1 MLIYFGNPAIA
12 LLLGMAFTLILDRPL
27 VEGGNK
33 FGKIFLQTAIVL
45 LGFKLSMTDL
55 WQVSANYTLPVILY
69 VGSALSLGLLVGFL
83 GSFTTFSTFAMDS
96 LHWIDSGAILKSISY
111 ILLSVLFC
119 LLGAWAGLATAK
131 QII

>member
-1 MLIYFGNPAIA
+1 MSIYFAIA
-12 LLLGMAFTLILDRPL
+12 AGGAMGAVSRYWVSTTTYQWLGADFPYGTLLVNVLGSILM
-27 VEGGNK
+27 G
-33 FGKIFLQTAIVL
+33 FFSVL
-45 LGFKLSMTDL
+45 LVHRFNIGEE
-55 WQVSANYTLPVILY
+55 VR
-69 VGSALSLGLLVGFL
+69 LGLLVGFL